1 MNIVPIKTQK
11 IVAGTQPLYAILDVA
26 VSDMPEQSILIITS
40 KIISLTEGSVV
51 PIRAVDKRSLIE
63 QEAELYIPPEK
74 SKYDITLTITRNTL
88 IPTAGIDESNGDG
101 NYVLWPRE
109 PEKTA
114 REIRDYLKKR
124 FHQKELGVLITDSK
138 TTPLHLGTTGVAIAY
153 AGFSA
158 LNNYIGEPDLFGRP
172 LKVTKANVADGL
184 AAAAVLV
191 MGEGNEQTPL
201 ALVTDV
207 PFVCFDEHAPTN
219 EETTELR
226 IPLEL
231 DIYAPLITS
240 VPWVKGKGGKNS

>member
-11 IVAGTQPLYAILDVA
+11 IVAGNQPLYSILDVA

-124 FHQKELGVLITDSK
+124 FHRKELGVLITDSK

-158 LNNYIGEPDLFGRP
+158 LNSYIGEPDLFGRP

-207 PFVCFDEHAPTN
+207 PFVRFDEHAPTN